1 MARGRG
7 PVSDLISM
15 TCRVDEVS
23 GRTAT
28 VIDQFGIFRTVRTDV
43 RRGMVRPREGE
54 VWIIDRSLGL
64 WTFSAR
70 VDDSEPPVVTGS
82 TDQNPA
88 LISLLAALDL
98 LGIIDRHAVACRT
111 PPHPRGARALHP
123 ERWRPRP
130 LAQRGLGVDRR
141 GLGGPLMAEPAKPAA
156 RPAEGM
162 R

>member
-7 PVSDLISM
+7 PVSDLVSM

-54 VWIIDRSLGL
+54 VWVIDRSLGL
-64 WTFSAR
+64 WTFAAR

-82 TDQNPA
+82 TGNNPA
-88 LISLLAALDL
+88 LRSLLEALE
-98 LGIIDRHAVACRT
+98 A
-111 PPHPRGARALHP
+111 
-123 ERWRPRP
+123 
-130 LAQRGLGVDRR
+130 RGLITTETTNGVLD
-141 GLGGPLMAEPAKPAA
+141 AA
-156 RPAEGM
+156 VSHTHSEYAPSGHTHG
-162 R
+162 